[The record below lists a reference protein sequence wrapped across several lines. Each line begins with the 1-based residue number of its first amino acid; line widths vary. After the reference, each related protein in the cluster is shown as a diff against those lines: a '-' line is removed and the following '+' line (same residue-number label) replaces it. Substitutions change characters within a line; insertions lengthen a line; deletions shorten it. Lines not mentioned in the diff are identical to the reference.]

1 MGLPLWSN
9 SYILLVEFQPFKQSV
24 NHLTQITIM
33 FASFL
38 ALSQVAALGASSS
51 MEISGL
57 VPFFI
62 GVMFITLSLPLLYI
76 SSLILCWIYS
86 NATFGRNIVR
96 RLQAKRRGYS
106 LAALHEGGGLTY
118 PLSHLHAWSSYI
130 EDLSVSTR
138 ALRHVCSVG
147 RKWPGADPGSPPPF
161 LKKILLPPPPKTF
174 FFINS

>member
-24 NHLTQITIM
+24 NHLTHITIM

-38 ALSQVAALGASSS
+38 ALSQVAALGV
-51 MEISGL
+51 EISGL

-76 SSLILCWIYS
+76 SSLILRWIYS

-118 PLSHLHAWSSYI
+118 PLGHLHAWSS
-130 EDLSVSTR
+130 
-138 ALRHVCSVG
+138 
-147 RKWPGADPGSPPPF
+147 
-161 LKKILLPPPPKTF
+161 
-174 FFINS
+174 